1 MLCGETAVVWD
12 SDTPEQA
19 YEKCKKA
26 LCVIDMRSTPITE
39 TLEEFIR
46 RRNKNQR
53 NKIII

>member
-1 MLCGETAVVWD
+1 MLCGETAVIWD

-26 LCVIDMRSTPITE
+26 LCVIDMRSPPITQ
-39 TLEEFIR
+39 TLEEFIKQH
-46 RRNKNQR
+46 NKNKR